1 MLTLYTAVGSYQ
13 IKQKPNGDSYPVV
26 ILGNR
31 ELHLGPHEMLLWSS
45 LSWSILTH
53 QEARAL
59 FYEKEAE
66 LHILSD
72 LDFEHYLKRLV
83 FRGLIASGTDYTGI
97 NALYNLLDPLYI
109 RSAATTPIAKL
120 GALADLVFLKRF
132 PFKAALAIFRKD
144 RLTPDEKRL
153 LRRHNLE
160 TLPIGR
166 LLDSDGIGNDN
177 PPTIT
182 TLTNLYFKKQIVFDT
197 L

>member
-13 IKQKPNGDSYPVV
+13 LRQGPNGDSYPVV
-26 ILGNR
+26 LLGDK
-31 ELHLGPHEMLLWSS
+31 ELHLDPHEMLLWSS
-45 LSWSILTH
+45 LAWSILTH

-72 LDFEHYLKRLV
+72 LNFEHYLKRLV

-109 RSAATTPIAKL
+109 RTAATGPITKL

-132 PFKAALAIFRKD
+132 PLKAALSVFQKE
-144 RLTPDEKRL
+144 RLTAEEKQFL
-153 LRRHNLE
+153 HRRNLE
-160 TLPIGR
+160 ALPVGR
-166 LLDSDGIGNDN
+166 LLCLEDGKTSN
-177 PPTIT
+177 PPAVT
-182 TLTNLYFKKQIVFDT
+182 TLANLYFKKHIIFDT

>member
-13 IKQKPNGDSYPVV
+13 LRQRPNGDSYPVV
-26 ILGNR
+26 LLGDK
-31 ELHLGPHEMLLWSS
+31 ELHLDPHEMLLWSS
-45 LSWSILTH
+45 LAWSILTH

-83 FRGLIASGTDYTGI
+83 FRGLVASGTDYTGI

-109 RSAATTPIAKL
+109 RTAVTGPITKL

-132 PFKAALAIFRKD
+132 PLKAALSIFRRE
-144 RLTPDEKRL
+144 RLTAEEKRFL
-153 LRRHNLE
+153 HRRNLE
-160 TLPIGR
+160 ALPVGR
-166 LLDSDGIGNDN
+166 LLCLENAKTSS
-177 PPTIT
+177 PPAVT
-182 TLTNLYFKKQIVFDT
+182 TLANLYFKKQIIFDT

>member
-13 IKQKPNGDSYPVV
+13 LRQRSNGDSYPVV
-26 ILGNR
+26 LLGDK
-31 ELHLGPHEMLLWSS
+31 EMHLDPHEMLLWSS
-45 LSWSILTH
+45 LAWSILTH

-83 FRGLIASGTDYTGI
+83 FRGLVASGTDYTGI

-109 RSAATTPIAKL
+109 RIAATGPITKF

-132 PFKAALAIFRKD
+132 ALKAALSVFRRE
-144 RLTPDEKRL
+144 RLTAEEKRFL
-153 LRRHNLE
+153 HRRNLE
-160 TLPIGR
+160 ALPVGR
-166 LLDSDGIGNDN
+166 LLCLEDAKTSN
-177 PPTIT
+177 PPAVT
-182 TLTNLYFKKQIVFDT
+182 TLANLYFKKQIIFDT